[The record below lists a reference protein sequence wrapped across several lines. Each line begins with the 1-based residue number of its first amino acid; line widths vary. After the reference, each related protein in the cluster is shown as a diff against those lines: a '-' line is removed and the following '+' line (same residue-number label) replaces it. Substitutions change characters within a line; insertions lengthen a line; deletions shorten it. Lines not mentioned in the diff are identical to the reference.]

1 MLKKLVL
8 TIAILAMASSAFA
21 AGDMVYAAGG
31 TPPAGIT
38 FMPSKNVTLGYEPGN
53 LGGTDMVVYSIA
65 SKNSAGDRIFGATS
79 ASSAVAQSVS
89 SAGVVLTN
97 AHNPTLPTTSS
108 DSTITG
114 GAGNWS
120 IL

>member
-1 MLKKLVL
+1 MKRIVL
-8 TIAILAMASSAFA
+8 IIAALLAMASIASAA
-21 AGDMVYAAGG
+21 ETVYKSGG

-38 FMPSKNVTLGYEPGN
+38 FMPSKNVSLGFLPGN
-53 LGGTDMVVYSIA
+53 LGGTDNVVYSIS
-65 SKNSAGDRIFGATS
+65 SKNTAGDRYFGGTS

-89 SAGVVLTN
+89 SAGVELAAGKT
-97 AHNPTLPTTSS
+97 PSLPTTVS

>member
-1 MLKKLVL
+1 MKKIII
-8 TIAILAMASSAFA
+8 TIAILAFASSAFA
-21 AGDMVYAAGG
+21 TSSLYESGG

-38 FMPSKNVTLGYEPGN
+38 FMPSKNVKLGYESGPITAGDN
-53 LGGTDMVVYSIA
+53 VVYSIA
-65 SKNSAGDRIFGATS
+65 SKNTAGDRIFGATS

-89 SAGVVLTN
+89 TAGTAL
-97 AHNPTLPTTSS
+97 AASHIPTKPTTAS

>member
-1 MLKKLVL
+1 MKKIIL
-8 TIAILAMASSAFA
+8 TIAILAMAANAFA
-21 AGDMVYAAGG
+21 ADTVYPGSTGAA
-31 TPPAGIT
+31 PPAGIT
-38 FMPSKNVTLGYEPGN
+38 FMPSKNVSLGYTPDA

-65 SKNSAGDRIFGATS
+65 SKNNAGDRIFGGTS
-79 ASSAVAQSVS
+79 ASSAVAQSAS
-89 SAGVVLTN
+89 SAGTVLQSTDR
-97 AHNPTLPTTSS
+97 PDVPGTVS

>member
-1 MLKKLVL
+1 MTYK
-8 TIAILAMASSAFA
+8 S
-21 AGDMVYAAGG
+21 GE

-38 FMPSKNVTLGYEPGN
+38 FMPSKNVSLGYESGN
-53 LGGTDMVVYSIA
+53 LGGTDMVVFSIA

-79 ASSAVAQSVS
+79 SSSAVAQAVS
-89 SAGVVLTN
+89 SAGYVLE
-97 AHNPTLPTTSS
+97 AGKNPTLPTTAS

-114 GAGNWS
+114 GVGNWS